1 MNENE
6 KKIDGVNQCQMNEKA
21 GMTFAAALRSILR
34 QDPDIVMVGEIRD
47 GETADI
53 AIRAA
58 ITGHLVL
65 STLHTNDSASTITR
79 LVDMGVAPYMV
90 ATSLIGIVAQRL
102 VKKICHECR
111 TPRMSTPEENELM
124 GVPESITIYDA
135 CGCPKCNNTGYTGRT
150 AIHEILT
157 CTSEMTGLIANG
169 GKIDQ
174 ISGLARKQG
183 TKLLRDNVSE
193 LVQAGETSIE
203 ELVRVTYAV

>member
-1 MNENE
+1 
-6 KKIDGVNQCQMNEKA
+6 
-21 GMTFAAALRSILR
+21 
-34 QDPDIVMVGEIRD
+34 
-47 GETADI
+47 
-53 AIRAA
+53 
-58 ITGHLVL
+58 
-65 STLHTNDSASTITR
+65 
-79 LVDMGVAPYMV
+79 MV

-124 GVPESITIYDA
+124 GVSESITIYDA

-174 ISGLARKQG
+174 IAELAKKQG

-193 LVQAGETSIE
+193 LVQAGETSME

>member
-1 MNENE
+1 M
-6 KKIDGVNQCQMNEKA
+6 
-21 GMTFAAALRSILR
+21 
-34 QDPDIVMVGEIRD
+34 
-47 GETADI
+47 
-53 AIRAA
+53 
-58 ITGHLVL
+58 VL

-124 GVPESITIYDA
+124 GIPESITIYDA

-174 ISGLARKQG
+174 ISELARKQG